1 MKMIFAIV
9 RKEDEGFVIERL
21 NKEKISVTKLSSTG
35 GFLRKGN
42 ATLMIG
48 TEDEKVDTVLQ
59 IIKEECA
66 RRKEVM
72 INPTYS
78 AGSKGPVLGYAA
90 PPVTIDVGGAT
101 VFIVNVVIELECLR
115 AVNMES
121 LLQRR
126 RIYNEKIKSC

>member
-9 RKEDEGFVIERL
+9 RKEDEGYVIERL
-21 NKEKISVTKLSSTG
+21 NKEKISITKLSSTG

-48 TEDEKVDTVLQ
+48 TEDEKVDTVLE
-59 IIKEECA
+59 IIKEECS

-72 INPTYS
+72 ITPSYS

-101 VFIVNVVIELECLR
+101 VFIVNVEQFLKL
-115 AVNMES
+115 
-121 LLQRR
+121 
-126 RIYNEKIKSC
+126 

>member
-21 NKEKISVTKLSSTG
+21 NKEKISITKLSSTG
-35 GFLRKGN
+35 GFLRKG
-42 ATLMIG
+42 
-48 TEDEKVDTVLQ
+48 TEDEKVDTVLE
-59 IIKEECA
+59 IIKEECS

-72 INPTYS
+72 ITPSYS

-101 VFIVNVVIELECLR
+101 VFIVNVEQFLKL
-115 AVNMES
+115 
-121 LLQRR
+121 
-126 RIYNEKIKSC
+126 

>member
-48 TEDEKVDTVLQ
+48 TEDDKVDFV
-59 IIKEECA
+59 INVIKEECS
-66 RRKEVM
+66 RRQEVM
-72 INPTYS
+72 INPSYS
-78 AGSKGPVLGYAA
+78 SGSKGPVLGYAA
-90 PPVTIDVGGAT
+90 PPVSVEVGGAT
-101 VFIVNVVIELECLR
+101 VFVVNVEQFLKL
-115 AVNMES
+115 
-121 LLQRR
+121 
-126 RIYNEKIKSC
+126 

>member
-21 NKEKISVTKLSSTG
+21 TKEKISVTKLSSTG

-48 TEDEKVDTVLQ
+48 TEDEKVDMVLQ

-78 AGSKGPVLGYAA
+78 AGARVLFLAM
-90 PPVTIDVGGAT
+90 PR
-101 VFIVNVVIELECLR
+101 LR
-115 AVNMES
+115 LPLM
-121 LLQRR
+121 
-126 RIYNEKIKSC
+126 